1 MNTSTCHPRLPDRQN
16 DDIFLSNN
24 MEKISRKERLRKSS
38 GEKVVGYEMTGKHE
52 LARSWG
58 LELRRLFIQGLE
70 VFFVEIIV
78 REYLEG
84 LFSKRRALHEGRT
97 ICFEHRKW
105 RWQLRFIDR
114 IENRKTFF
122 LTLADFAGLELC
134 RQCMIRGRRCP
145 PSGATSSRRTPEVH
159 ASVASRGS

>member
-70 VFFVEIIV
+70 VFFVEMPV
-78 REYLEG
+78 REYFG
-84 LFSKRRALHEGRT
+84 GPVP
-97 ICFEHRKW
+97 EHYTKAKK
-105 RWQLRFIDR
+105 
-114 IENRKTFF
+114 EHYT
-122 LTLADFAGLELC
+122 
-134 RQCMIRGRRCP
+134 
-145 PSGATSSRRTPEVH
+145 H
-159 ASVASRGS
+159 ASITHMQKETPCNEFRQFQQFLQLGQFCRNCGIYQIIAGCHRMLSCER